1 LNKHNTTLRPAIT
14 TTQQT
19 SATQWRQRLGEAI
32 YASPMRV
39 QFSYLLALLAITI
52 IGFVGYGVFMFIATY
67 GLDAVEMPG
76 VVRERFNSLTYLAS
90 ILLATVL
97 GTLVFIYWR
106 VFRPMARRIG
116 ENERL
121 LRVEIE
127 ERTATEVRL
136 RQSETLYRLLVE
148 HLPHSAVLLFDHEL
162 RYTLVEGGALNLL
175 GYPRQQLMGRTVHE
189 AFLATRAAEL
199 EPHYRKALAGEAT
212 TTEGDI
218 EGVRCRTQYLPLW
231 DDGGL
236 IIGGLVLAQDIT
248 EEKRAADSQMALALE
263 RERVKLLNE
272 FVRDI
277 SHDFRTPLAILS
289 TSLYL
294 LKRLQDPDKNERR
307 VETME
312 RQIDR
317 IAKLLDQLVLMSALE
332 IGINFQ
338 VQSLYLP
345 SMLKTL
351 RDRFATQSAAAGVE
365 MVLLEPSEVP
375 NIEADAVHLTR
386 ALSNLVENAL
396 HYTAEGGRVT
406 LGVDWLPEQS
416 GVTITISDTGTGI
429 DPNDLPYIF
438 DRFYRTDKSRNADT
452 GGAGL
457 GLTMVKK
464 IIERHQGTVSI
475 DSTFGEGTTVRV
487 QLPVTQGQ
495 RRAHEMIG
503 IT

>member
-1 LNKHNTTLRPAIT
+1 M
-14 TTQQT
+14 
-19 SATQWRQRLGEAI
+19 GEALH
-32 YASPMRV
+32 ASPLHV
-39 QFSYLLALLAITI
+39 QISYLVALLAITV
-52 IGFVGYGVFMFIATY
+52 IGFVGYGAFLYIATY
-67 GLDAVEMPG
+67 GLNVVEMPEI
-76 VVRERFNSLTYLAS
+76 VRERLQYLTYLAT
-90 ILLATVL
+90 ILLTTVL

-106 VFRPMARRIG
+106 VFRPMAKRIG

-127 ERTATEVRL
+127 ERKATEARL

-148 HLPHSAVLLFDHEL
+148 HLPHSGVLLFDRDL

-175 GYPRQQLMGRTVHE
+175 GYPRQQLMGRTLYE
-189 AFLATRAAEL
+189 AFTASRATEL
-199 EPHYRKALAGEAT
+199 EPYYRKALTGEAT

-218 EGVRCRTQYLPLW
+218 NGARCRTQYLPIW
-231 DDGGL
+231 DDQGA

-248 EEKRAADSQMALALE
+248 EEKRAADNKMDLAIE
-263 RERVKLLNE
+263 RERVKLLND

-332 IGINFQ
+332 IGISFQ
-338 VQSLYLP
+338 VQSVYLP
-345 SMLKTL
+345 STLKTL
-351 RDRFATQSAAAGVE
+351 RDRFAAQAEAANVE
-365 MVLLEPSEVP
+365 LVVAEPSEVP
-375 NIEADAVHLTR
+375 NVEADPVHLTR
-386 ALSNLVENAL
+386 ALSNIVENAL
-396 HYTAEGGRVT
+396 HYTPAGGSVT
-406 LGVDWLPEQS
+406 LGVTWLPNES
-416 GVTITISDTGTGI
+416 CVEIIIKDTGAGI

-457 GLTMVKK
+457 GLTMAKK
-464 IIERHQGTVSI
+464 IVDRHRGTVTI
-475 DSTFGEGTTVRV
+475 DSTFGKGTTVRL
-487 QLPVTQGQ
+487 QLPITQTA
-495 RRAHEMIG
+495 RRTSEMMRM
-503 IT
+503 

>member
-1 LNKHNTTLRPAIT
+1 
-14 TTQQT
+14 
-19 SATQWRQRLGEAI
+19 
-32 YASPMRV
+32 MRV
-39 QFSYLLALLAITI
+39 QFSYLVALLAITI
-52 IGFVGYGVFMFIATY
+52 IGFVGYGAFVYISSY
-67 GLDAVEMPG
+67 GLDVVEMP
-76 VVRERFNSLTYLAS
+76 VIVRERLQSLTYLAT
-90 ILLATVL
+90 ILLTTVL

-127 ERTATEVRL
+127 ERKATEIRL

-148 HLPHSAVLLFDHEL
+148 HLPHSAVLLFDRDL

-175 GYPRQQLMGRTVHE
+175 GYPRQQLMGRTLYE
-189 AFLATRAAEL
+189 ASSAARAAEL
-199 EPHYRKALAGEAT
+199 EPHYQKALAGEAT

-218 EGVRCRTQYLPLW
+218 NGARCRTQYLPIW
-231 DDGGL
+231 DDDGT
-236 IIGGLVLAQDIT
+236 IIGGLVLAQDVT
-248 EEKRAADSQMALALE
+248 EEKRAAENQMDLAIE
-263 RERVKLLNE
+263 RERVKLLND

-332 IGINFQ
+332 IGISFQ

-345 SMLKTL
+345 STLKAL
-351 RDRFATQSAAAGVE
+351 RDRFAAQAATAGVE
-365 MVLLEPSEVP
+365 LVVPEPSEVP
-375 NIEADAVHLTR
+375 NIEADPVHLTR
-386 ALSNLVENAL
+386 ALSNIVENAL
-396 HYTAEGGRVT
+396 HYTPAGGRVT
-406 LGVDWLPEQS
+406 LAVEWLPHES
-416 GVTITISDTGTGI
+416 SVAITVSDTGAGI
-429 DPNDLPYIF
+429 DPHDLPYIF

-464 IIERHQGTVSI
+464 IVDRHHGTVSI
-475 DSTFGEGTTVRV
+475 DSVFGEGTTVRL
-487 QLPVTQGQ
+487 QLPITQTA
-495 RRAHEMIG
+495 RRSGEMMRM
-503 IT
+503 